1 MSSQYGEHQFILD
14 HFKNRDPAALRF
26 LDVGAF
32 DGVSNSNT
40 KPLADLGW
48 SGMCVEPSP
57 PAFCWLMKTHA
68 LNRRVELVNAAVVA
82 GAYLAPMQ
90 RLRRF
95 HCNTADAHSADQMST
110 LSTAHRDKWEG
121 HPFRDIW
128 VPVIDWADIDQIR
141 SGSFDFVNI
150 DTEGTNLEVF
160 QAMPFRPEMVC
171 VEADPPDQ
179 IGHAV
184 RARYKQQV
192 QIGGN
197 WIGWEPR

>member
-1 MSSQYGEHQFILD
+1 MQYGEATFIAK
-14 HFKNRDPAALRF
+14 HFWGRDQATLRF

-48 SGMCVEPSP
+48 WGMCIEPSP

-95 HCNTADAHSADQMST
+95 HCNTADAY
-110 LSTAHRDKWEG
+110 STAHRDKWEG

-128 VPVIDWADIDQIR
+128 VAVIDWADIDQIR
-141 SGSFDFVNI
+141 SGNFDFVNI

-160 QAMPFRPEMVC
+160 EAMPFRPEMVC

-184 RARYKQQV
+184 RARYKQQI